1 MKDLVIGSKQCPV
14 CQASAVVRG
23 QKTKVGSPSFQCAA
37 CGAELRSKL
46 TLKALWA
53 LPAEVLMLAVAYAAV
68 TWLRGISFSSP
79 SLNAAVFSG
88 LIALSIAVSSRMA
101 LRALTFVRA

>member
-1 MKDLVIGSKQCPV
+1 MEDPVIGSKKCPV

-23 QKTKVGSPSFQCAA
+23 QKSKAGSPSFRCGV

-46 TLKALWA
+46 TLQALWA

-68 TWLRGISFSSP
+68 SCS
-79 SLNAAVFSG
+79 AVPPFRHP
-88 LIALSIAVSSRMA
+88 V
-101 LRALTFVRA
+101 